1 MSTTGN
7 TQNTNI
13 NTDNLEKLISYLDNS
28 KKGVSE
34 LVKELKELKETQ
46 SLYETSFERVNR
58 LQKEL
63 NENTKE
69 YNKYLNTGVNR
80 QIIKEYEKFSKE
92 SEKAL
97 AATEKIKKIE
107 FQLTKIKGN
116 TQEDINKK
124 NKLLKQLQKENDAL
138 NDYNHNIDVCKENL
152 KELGSDEIKA
162 AKIANDANKLRSKSL
177 KTNIELEK
185 ELKKQQ
191 LEGITILDHYNEKWE
206 ERSKAL
212 KKGINEI
219 KTGSKNIFNA
229 VKETLKPWSEANDEA
244 MKYARNIGMSEKT
257 ANKFLSN
264 TLSWAAKNDI
274 GVLFNKSAKE
284 LIQMQGK
291 YSEVLGRNVQLT
303 GEQKKDMLAME
314 TFLGEDGMM
323 DIANNLE
330 NFGMGMSDS
339 ANFIKETMD
348 EATKSGISASKLTKT
363 IRENIKMAQNY
374 SFKNGLDGLT
384 NMAKKSIELKTNMS
398 FINGFIDKTSTVEG
412 AISTGAQLQVLGG
425 NYAMG
430 SDPLSMMYESLN
442 NVEGLF
448 DRAVGMAKG
457 KVFYNNQTGNFEMGA
472 MDRRLMKEAA
482 NAMGINSEEM
492 INMAFRKASLDKIE
506 GQIKNSG
513 ISGDKEM
520 VEMVKNLAT
529 WNNGKAVVNIDG
541 EDVEVGKLNAAEHKD
556 KLEAMQRTDS
566 QNLQE
571 MAINLRSMKDIMSG
585 VQKETETEQANIMK
599 GIGEKLT
606 DFLKN
611 NTGILNAVSMI
622 GAWGNILQNA
632 ITGLLG
638 GIWTTVRGIA
648 RSVVGTGNLFDFDFG
663 RKGGKGKIKG
673 KGRSLNKI
681 RNVTRTIDGK
691 TYRNIGGGKWQ
702 NIKGGKPLSPKST
715 ERLLREG
722 TKNVQWNNP
731 LKNVG
736 QKVGAKFSNGIKGV
750 GTAIKGGGKGVSSV
764 VGKLAGGA
772 GSGALSALGGGVAG
786 AAISLGADIITGE
799 LKKDVG
805 GSVGRAAGIA
815 AGTALGT
822 LLTPIMG
829 PLGPMLGG
837 FLGGVVTEG
846 IQKAQRKSRDKTRN
860 EIAISLEKSGFGN
873 LSGFFSGENALQG
886 NYKNRRL
893 KILAEA
899 LKDGTLDSND
909 GLSRGFVKQLK
920 ANGDLDRLSASGIDV
935 RYANGGVLNG
945 NPHSNGGMPILGSN
959 VVVEGGEYVVNKEAT
974 KNNLP
979 LLEKI
984 NNGDYKMTSKEPLG
998 KQMKVN
1004 RIGSSDITSSLS
1016 KINIEPISI
1025 NLSGTIKLDTGNKQF
1040 DISNEI
1046 LNNPQLITKLTEM
1059 INKQLNIL
1067 DNGSYNKEKFKQKFA

>member
-1 MSTTGN
+1 
-7 TQNTNI
+7 
-13 NTDNLEKLISYLDNS
+13 
-28 KKGVSE
+28 
-34 LVKELKELKETQ
+34 
-46 SLYETSFERVNR
+46 
-58 LQKEL
+58 
-63 NENTKE
+63 
-69 YNKYLNTGVNR
+69 
-80 QIIKEYEKFSKE
+80 
-92 SEKAL
+92 
-97 AATEKIKKIE
+97 
-107 FQLTKIKGN
+107 
-116 TQEDINKK
+116 
-124 NKLLKQLQKENDAL
+124 
-138 NDYNHNIDVCKENL
+138 
-152 KELGSDEIKA
+152 
-162 AKIANDANKLRSKSL
+162 
-177 KTNIELEK
+177 
-185 ELKKQQ
+185 
-191 LEGITILDHYNEKWE
+191 
-206 ERSKAL
+206 
-212 KKGINEI
+212 
-219 KTGSKNIFNA
+219 
-229 VKETLKPWSEANDEA
+229 

-264 TLSWAAKNDI
+264 TLSWASKNDI
-274 GVLFNKSAKE
+274 GLLFNKSAKE

-323 DIANNLE
+323 DVANNLE

-374 SFKNGLDGLT
+374 SFKNGLDGLR

-482 NAMGINSEEM
+482 NAMGVNPEEM
-492 INMAFRKASLDKIE
+492 INMAFRKASLSKIE
-506 GQIKNSG
+506 DQIKTSG
-513 ISGDKEM
+513 FSGDKEM
-520 VEMVKNLAT
+520 VDMVKNLAT

-541 EDVEVGKLNAAEHKD
+541 EDVEVGKLNASEHKD

-571 MAINLRSMKDIMSG
+571 MAINLRSMNDIMSG
-585 VQKETETEQANIMK
+585 VQKETENEQANIMK
-599 GIGEKLT
+599 GIGENLT
-606 DFLKN
+606 NFLKN
-611 NTGILNAVSMI
+611 NTEILNVVSKI
-622 GAWGNILQNA
+622 GAWGNI
-632 ITGLLG
+632 IEGVIGRLLG
-638 GIWTTVRGIA
+638 GIWYTVRGIA
-648 RSVVGTGNLFDFDFG
+648 RSIVGTGNLFDFDFR
-663 RKGGKGKIKG
+663 RKGGKGKGKIKG
-673 KGRSLNKI
+673 KGKFFNKF

-691 TYRNIGGGKWQ
+691 TYRDIGGGKWQ
-702 NIKGGKPLSPKST
+702 NVNARGGAGILGDKGT

-731 LKNVG
+731 LRNVG
-736 QKVGAKFSNGIKGV
+736 SKFSNGVKGI
-750 GTAIKGGGKGVSSV
+750 GNAIKGGGKGIINS
-764 VGKLAGGA
+764 VGKLASGA

-786 AAISLGADIITGE
+786 AAISLGTDIVTGE
-799 LKKDVG
+799 IKKDLG
-805 GSVGRAAGIA
+805 GSVGRAAGVGIGA
-815 AGTALGT
+815 AIGTIFGPVGT
-822 LLTPIMG
+822 MI
-829 PLGPMLGG
+829 GG
-837 FLGGVVTEG
+837 FLGSVVTSG
-846 IQKAQRKSRDKTRN
+846 IQKAQKKSRDKTRN
-860 EIAISLEKSGFGN
+860 EIAVNLEKSGYGN

-886 NYKNRRL
+886 NYNNRRL
-893 KILAEA
+893 KALAEA
-899 LKDGTLDSND
+899 LKDGTLDAND
-909 GLSRGFVKQLK
+909 GLGRRFKKELK
-920 ANGDLDRLSASGIDV
+920 NNGDIDRLRASGIDV
-935 RYANGGVLNG
+935 RFANGGVLNG

-959 VVVEGGEYVVNKEAT
+959 MVVEGGEYVVNKEAT

-984 NNGDYKMTSKEPLG
+984 NSGEYNMTAKEPLG

-1004 RIGSSDITSSLS
+1004 SIGVSDTSSSLS

>member
-1 MSTTGN
+1 MAKNVDHTINDLSNSNKRSRNLIDERRKYKETIFKETNKEMIDNLTIDTSNFEKDLKDAIKKLKLKEEFSDLKISASIDGYENFVKQSERLEKTLDRLRKKQLKLESDKRKLESKKNNN
-7 TQNTNI
+7 TA
-13 NTDNLEKLISYLDNS
+13 TDEELEKLEKINEILP
-28 KKGVSE
+28 E
-34 LVKELKELKETQ
+34 LTKNIKEKNELAEKNFKALKELEPASSK
-46 SLYETSFERVNR
+46 YYNNAIK

-63 NENTKE
+63 N
-69 YNKYLNTGVNR
+69 R
-80 QIIKEYEKFSKE
+80 
-92 SEKAL
+92 
-97 AATEKIKKIE
+97 
-107 FQLTKIKGN
+107 
-116 TQEDINKK
+116 
-124 NKLLKQLQKENDAL
+124 
-138 NDYNHNIDVCKENL
+138 
-152 KELGSDEIKA
+152 
-162 AKIANDANKLRSKSL
+162 R
-177 KTNIELEK
+177 
-185 ELKKQQ
+185 Q
-191 LEGITILDHYNEKWE
+191 LEGITALDDFNEKWE
-206 ERSKAL
+206 QRSRAL

-219 KTGSKNIFNA
+219 KTGTKNVFNA

-264 TLSWAAKNDI
+264 TLSWASKNDI
-274 GVLFNKSAKE
+274 GLLFNKSAKE

-323 DIANNLE
+323 DVANNLE

-374 SFKNGLDGLT
+374 SFKNGLDGLKS
-384 NMAKKSIELKTNMS
+384 MAKKSIELKTNMS

-472 MDRRLMKEAA
+472 MDRRMMKEAA
-482 NAMGINSEEM
+482 NAMGINPEEM
-492 INMAFRKASLDKIE
+492 INMAFRKASLSKIE
-506 GQIKNSG
+506 DQIKTSG
-513 ISGDKEM
+513 FSGDKEM
-520 VEMVKNLAT
+520 VDMVKNLAT

-571 MAINLRSMKDIMSG
+571 MAINLRSMNDIMSG
-585 VQKETETEQANIMK
+585 VQKETENEQANIMK

-606 DFLKN
+606 NFLKN
-611 NTGILNAVSMI
+611 NTEILNAVSKI
-622 GAWGNILQNA
+622 GAWGNIIQSF
-632 ITGLLG
+632 IGGLLG

-648 RSVVGTGNLFDFDFG
+648 RSIVGTGTLFDFDFR
-663 RKGGKGKIKG
+663 RKGGKGKG
-673 KGRSLNKI
+673 KVGNFFKKLGKKI
-681 RNVTRTIDGK
+681 TSPRAGKVIQAKKSGINWVSNGDG
-691 TYRNIGGGKWQ
+691 TFYNQ
-702 NIKGGKPLSPKST
+702 ANPKSHLSG
-715 ERLLREG
+715 R
-722 TKNVQWNNP
+722 
-731 LKNVG
+731 
-736 QKVGAKFSNGIKGV
+736 GAENLINGNRGKFGKAIGSKISNGVKGI
-750 GTAIKGGGKGVSSV
+750 GNAIKGGGKGIVNS

-786 AAISLGADIITGE
+786 AAISLGTDIVTGE
-799 LKKDVG
+799 IKKDLG
-805 GSVGRAAGIA
+805 GSVGRAAGVGIGA
-815 AGTALGT
+815 TLGAVF
-822 LLTPIMG
+822 
-829 PLGPMLGG
+829 LGPVGAMIGG
-837 FLGGVVTEG
+837 FLGSVVTSG
-846 IQKAQRKSRDKTRN
+846 IQKAQKESRDELRN
-860 EIAISLEKSGFGN
+860 EIAVNLEKSGYGN

-886 NYKNRRL
+886 NYNNRRL
-893 KILAEA
+893 KALAEA
-899 LKDGTLDSND
+899 LKDGTLDAND
-909 GLSRGFVKQLK
+909 GLGRRFKKELK
-920 ANGDLDRLSASGIDV
+920 NNGDIDRLRASGIDV
-935 RYANGGVLNG
+935 RFAKGGVLNG

-959 VVVEGGEYVVNKEAT
+959 MVVEGGEYVVNKEAT

-984 NNGDYKMTSKEPLG
+984 NSGEYNMTAKEPLG

-1004 RIGSSDITSSLS
+1004 SIGVSDTSSSLS

-1046 LNNPQLITKLTEM
+1046 LNNPQLIAKLTEM

>member
-1 MSTTGN
+1 MAKNVDN
-7 TQNTNI
+7 TINDLNKSNKRLRDLIDERKKLNETIFKETNKEMIDNLTIDTSNFEKELKDAIKKLKLKEEFSDLKISASIDGYENFVKKTEKLEKTLDSLRKKQLKLESDKRKLESKKSNNTA
-13 NTDNLEKLISYLDNS
+13 TDEELEKLEKINEILPEITNS
-28 KKGVSE
+28 IKEKNE
-34 LVKELKELKETQ
+34 LAEKNLKALKELEPASSK
-46 SLYETSFERVNR
+46 YYNNAIK

-63 NENTKE
+63 N
-69 YNKYLNTGVNR
+69 R
-80 QIIKEYEKFSKE
+80 
-92 SEKAL
+92 
-97 AATEKIKKIE
+97 
-107 FQLTKIKGN
+107 
-116 TQEDINKK
+116 
-124 NKLLKQLQKENDAL
+124 
-138 NDYNHNIDVCKENL
+138 
-152 KELGSDEIKA
+152 
-162 AKIANDANKLRSKSL
+162 R
-177 KTNIELEK
+177 
-185 ELKKQQ
+185 Q
-191 LEGITILDHYNEKWE
+191 LEGITALDDFSEKWE
-206 ERSKAL
+206 QRSRAL

-219 KTGSKNIFNA
+219 KTGTKNIFNA

-264 TLSWAAKNDI
+264 TLSWASKNDI

-323 DIANNLE
+323 DVANNLE

-374 SFKNGLDGLT
+374 SFKNGLDGLRS
-384 NMAKKSIELKTNMS
+384 MAKKSIELKTNMS

-472 MDRRLMKEAA
+472 MDRRMMKEAA
-482 NAMGINSEEM
+482 NAMGINPEEM
-492 INMAFRKASLDKIE
+492 INMAFRKASLSKIE
-506 GQIKNSG
+506 DQIKTSG
-513 ISGDKEM
+513 FSGDKDM
-520 VEMVKNLAT
+520 VDMVKNLAT

-606 DFLKN
+606 NFLKN
-611 NTGILNAVSMI
+611 NTEILNAVSKI
-622 GAWGNILQNA
+622 GAWGNIIQNF
-632 ITGLLG
+632 IGGLLG

-648 RSVVGTGNLFDFDFG
+648 RSIVGTGNLFDFDFR
-663 RKGGKGKIKG
+663 RKGGKGKGKLSGAGILGDKG
-673 KGRSLNKI
+673 
-681 RNVTRTIDGK
+681 TD
-691 TYRNIGGGKWQ
+691 
-702 NIKGGKPLSPKST
+702 
-715 ERLLREG
+715 RLLREG

-736 QKVGAKFSNGIKGV
+736 SKFSNGVKGI
-750 GTAIKGGGKGVSSV
+750 GNAIKGGGKGIVNSV
-764 VGKLAGGA
+764 GRLASGA
-772 GSGALSALGGGVAG
+772 GSSALSALGGGVAG
-786 AAISLGADIITGE
+786 AAISLGTDIVTGE
-799 LKKDVG
+799 IKKDLG
-805 GSVGRAAGIA
+805 GSVGRAAGVGIGA
-815 AGTALGT
+815 AIGTIFGPVGT
-822 LLTPIMG
+822 MI
-829 PLGPMLGG
+829 GG
-837 FLGGVVTEG
+837 FLGSVVTSG
-846 IQKAQRKSRDKTRN
+846 IQKAQKKSRDKTRN
-860 EIAISLEKSGFGN
+860 EIAVNLEKSGYGN

-886 NYKNRRL
+886 NYNNRRL
-893 KILAEA
+893 KALAEA
-899 LKDGTLDSND
+899 LKDGTLDAND
-909 GLSRGFVKQLK
+909 GLGRRFKKELK
-920 ANGDLDRLSASGIDV
+920 NNGDIDRLRASGIDV
-935 RYANGGVLNG
+935 RFANGGVLNG

-959 VVVEGGEYVVNKEAT
+959 MVVEGGEYVVNKEAT

-984 NNGDYKMTSKEPLG
+984 NSGEYNMTAKEPLG

-1004 RIGSSDITSSLS
+1004 SIGVSDTSSSLS